1 MRYTILLFIGLFAL
15 SCSTTKIC
23 CLEEPKYSKDE
34 LYIKHTAYSLVYDKA
49 HKQPVWVSYQL
60 LASALKPNF
69 SRTNK
74 YIIDTLITTGTAD
87 NADYK
92 YSGYD
97 RGHLAP
103 AADMSWNDTAM
114 AESFYFSNISPQLP
128 GFNRGIWKKLEN
140 KVRTWAK
147 TYDCLYIATGAVC
160 SHPAKSIGE
169 NSITIPTHFYK
180 TVLIYND
187 TIQQGIGF
195 MMPHAN
201 SKKDVFDYAVS
212 IDSVENM
219 ANLDFYYKL
228 PNRKERK
235 IESVYDE
242 IFWKSN
248 IQ

>member
-1 MRYTILLFIGLFAL
+1 LG
-15 SCSTTKIC
+15 
-23 CLEEPKYSKDE
+23 
-34 LYIKHTAYSLVYDKA
+34 
-49 HKQPVWVSYQL
+49 
-60 LASALKPNF
+60 
-69 SRTNK
+69 
-74 YIIDTLITTGTAD
+74 
-87 NADYK
+87 YK

-97 RGHLAP
+97 RGHLVP

-128 GFNRGIWKKLEN
+128 GFNRGIWKTLEN

-160 SHPAKSIGE
+160 QHPAKSIGE

-187 TIQQGIGF
+187 TIRQGIGF
-195 MMPHAN
+195 IMPHAN

-212 IDSVENM
+212 IDSVEKM
-219 ANLDFYYKL
+219 TNLNFYHKL

-235 IESVYDE
+235 IESAYDKT
-242 IFWKSN
+242 FWKSN
-248 IQ
+248 VQ